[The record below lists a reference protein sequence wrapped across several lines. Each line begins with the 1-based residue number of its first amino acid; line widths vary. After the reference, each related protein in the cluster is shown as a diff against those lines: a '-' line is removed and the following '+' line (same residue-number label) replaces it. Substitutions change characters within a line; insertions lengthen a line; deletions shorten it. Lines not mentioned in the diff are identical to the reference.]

1 MFDTSVVTIS
11 LVCGDPMMFHYK
23 FAIDY
28 DLLLS
33 IYNCHLVSIHNV
45 VLKHSLISC
54 LFSLALQKPR
64 GEVNHSSCHSKTVKG
79 VGW

>member
-23 FAIDY
+23 FAIDC

-33 IYNCHLVSIHNV
+33 IYNCHLVSIQLERLFA
-45 VLKHSLISC
+45 LKTW
-54 LFSLALQKPR
+54 R
-64 GEVNHSSCHSKTVKG
+64 RKG
-79 VGW
+79 